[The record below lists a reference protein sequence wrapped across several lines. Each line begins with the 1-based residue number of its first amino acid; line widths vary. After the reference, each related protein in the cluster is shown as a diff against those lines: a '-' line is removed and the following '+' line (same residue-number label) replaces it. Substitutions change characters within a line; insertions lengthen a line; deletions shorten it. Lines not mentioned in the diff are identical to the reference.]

1 MSRNSKPAADDQT
14 DPSDAEPPG
23 MPGLPGVSSLRA
35 RIGRL
40 GSHLGSAF
48 GYLGSAAASV
58 RRGFGRLGS
67 AFGHLGSRLGSAAAS
82 SRLSSALARFPAA
95 LIAHKP
101 IAVVAAAVAI
111 VAILGAGVVVGG
123 VLPTPRSSV
132 ASVTQEPAPV
142 IPTETPWPNLL
153 AIPTAGPTAT
163 PYPAAVAAT
172 TDGVLLP
179 WYDAD
184 LATRRPIAVM
194 LDDHWAARPQ
204 AGLSQADVVYQAL
217 AEGGI
222 PRYMAIFQTQ
232 DPPSIGG
239 IRSARLYFLAW
250 AEEWQAMYVHVA
262 GAPNAMARVY
272 ADNKVREWNA
282 DGLRYLSTH
291 YMWRVDFRVAPHNA
305 WTSGRELR
313 ALLAKLGGASP
324 GPPAFWTFTDEAP
337 LADRPEGG
345 TIDIPYRYNDIQY
358 KYDRATNT
366 YLRWVTSDVIRH
378 KESPDLDYNNG
389 VQVAPKNVVVMYMD
403 TYALAQT
410 HHDLVKHRLD
420 LRYVGSGK
428 ATVFQ
433 NGHAIAATWV
443 KSKESSATT
452 FRYASGPQKGQQI
465 PFVRGQIFIQV
476 IPTGTAFTY
485 TLGRTVAPQY

>member
-1 MSRNSKPAADDQT
+1 MSRSKSEPAADDQT
-14 DPSDAEPPG
+14 GPSDEEPPG
-23 MPGLPGVSSLRA
+23 LSGPRA
-35 RIGRL
+35 WIVG
-40 GSHLGSAF
+40 
-48 GYLGSAAASV
+48 
-58 RRGFGRLGS
+58 
-67 AFGHLGSRLGSAAAS
+67 LGSRLGSRLGSGAAAARS
-82 SRLSSALARFPAA
+82 AFARLGSRLGSGAASGRLSSALARFPAA
-95 LIAHKP
+95 LAAHRP
-101 IAVVAAAVAI
+101 IAVVAAGVAI

-123 VLPTPRSSV
+123 VLPTPASSV

-163 PYPAAVAAT
+163 PYPAMVAAT
-172 TDGVLLP
+172 TNGTLLP
-179 WYDAD
+179 WYDAA

-222 PRYMAIFQTQ
+222 PRYMAVFQTQ

-262 GAPNAMARVY
+262 GAPNALVRAY
-272 ADNKVREWNA
+272 ADNKIHEWNA
-282 DGLRYLSTH
+282 DGIRYLATH
-291 YMWRVDFRVAPHNA
+291 YMWRVHFRAAPHNA
-305 WTSGRELR
+305 WTSGKDLR
-313 ALLAKLGGASP
+313 DLLAVQGGATP
-324 GPPAFWTFTDEAP
+324 GPPAFWTFADGAP
-337 LADRPEGG
+337 LADRPDGG
-345 TIDIPYRYNDIQY
+345 TIDVPYRYNHVQY

-366 YLRWVTSDVIRH
+366 YLRWVETDVIHH
-378 KESPDLDYNNG
+378 KLSPDLDYNNN

-403 TYALAQT
+403 TYALANT
-410 HHDLVKHRLD
+410 PRDLVKHRLD
-420 LRYVGSGK
+420 LHYVGSGK

-433 NGHAIAATWV
+433 NGHAIPAIWV
-443 KSKESSATT
+443 KSKEFSATT
-452 FRYASGPQKGQQI
+452 FRYASGPQAGQQI